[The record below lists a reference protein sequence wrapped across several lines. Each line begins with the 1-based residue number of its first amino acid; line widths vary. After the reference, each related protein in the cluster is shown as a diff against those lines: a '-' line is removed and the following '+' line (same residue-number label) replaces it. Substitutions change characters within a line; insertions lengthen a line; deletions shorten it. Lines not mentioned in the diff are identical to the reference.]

1 MHSSRQPPN
10 PLLRAFLLFG
20 LVACAH
26 ATPPAPQAAPP
37 TASQTAPEATGTDAE
52 RKALAGT
59 WVYAGGD
66 TELAGVDQAVD
77 HATADMGFLA
87 KPFAVQALRPR
98 AQPRDRYT
106 LSFDGSTVS
115 VVSPDHP
122 TERGEVGGPPIKV
135 TDRFGDENET
145 TFRMRD
151 GALVEAG
158 KSADGSGETVFT
170 PEADGQ
176 TMHVRRLMESS
187 RLSAPVDVTL
197 SYRRQE

>member
-1 MHSSRQPPN
+1 MPSSRRRPF
-10 PLLRAFLLFG
+10 PLLALSLLG

-26 ATPPAPQAAPP
+26 APPPAPEAP
-37 TASQTAPEATGTDAE
+37 AGPEGAGISDAE
-52 RKALAGT
+52 RKSLAGT
-59 WVYAGGD
+59 WVFAGGEA
-66 TELAGVDQAVD
+66 ELAAVVQAVD
-77 HATADMGFLA
+77 RATADMGFLA
-87 KPFAVQALRPR
+87 RPFASEALRAR
-98 AQPRDRYT
+98 ARPRDTYT
-106 LSFDGSTVS
+106 LSFDGQAVS

-122 TERGEVGGPPIKV
+122 IERGVVGGPSVKV
-135 TDRFGDENET
+135 TDRFGDENQT

-170 PEADGQ
+170 PGVDGR
-176 TMHVRRLMESS
+176 TLMVRRLMESG